1 VSLPLFGGLRPLNR
15 QGALRDALAGVGLAS
30 INIPQVLGYTRIAHT
45 PVVTGLYTVLLP
57 LLAFATFGSSR
68 HLVVAADSATAAL
81 LYSSLA
87 PRVPPG
93 EERYL
98 ALIGAAALLT
108 AAMLLL
114 ARLLRLG
121 FLADFLS
128 RTVLVG
134 FLTGVGIQVSVA
146 MLPDMLGF
154 PSTAP
159 TTFQQ
164 LRALAERLHEVR
176 PPAVGLSA
184 AVVLSVLLL
193 RGPLPR
199 FPVPLLAVV
208 AATAASAAFGFAG
221 QGIPVIGPIPGGLPG
236 LHLPRVSLEDL
247 RGLVPVAG
255 SCALIILAQSA
266 AASRAFAVRHHE
278 RVDLD
283 ADLLGLSAANAAAA
297 LSGAFVVNGS
307 PTQTAVGE
315 RAGARSQLA
324 QVVFSGV
331 VVVVL
336 LFLTGPLQY
345 LPRCVLAGIVFTV
358 AVELIDL
365 PGLRNILRESRPEWV
380 LALLTAGT
388 VALSGVRQGILLAMG
403 LSVLWHLRHSYRPHT
418 ALLAPH
424 GSGEWTVMPPAPGTQ
439 SAPGLI
445 VYRFGADLFYA
456 NDSRF
461 AGEVLQ
467 LVAKAPTPV
476 RWLVVDSAAIT
487 DIDYSA
493 AQSVRDLCT
502 ELRARGVTLILARV
516 SPSLHA
522 DLVRHRLIPVV
533 GEERIF
539 PTLHEAMAS
548 LPAGLRPS

>member
-1 VSLPLFGGLRPLNR
+1 
-15 QGALRDALAGVGLAS
+15 

-57 LLAFATFGSSR
+57 PLAFALFGSSR

-81 LYSSLA
+81 LYSSIA
-87 PRVPPG
+87 PKAAPG
-93 EERYL
+93 EPRYM
-98 ALIGAAALLT
+98 ALIVAAALLT
-108 AAMLLL
+108 AAMLLV

-121 FLADFLS
+121 FLADFLA
-128 RTVLVG
+128 RTLLVG
-134 FLTGVGIQVSVA
+134 FLTGVGIQVAVA
-146 MLPDMLGF
+146 MLPDMLGLVTSA
-154 PSTAP
+154 PSTL
-159 TTFQQ
+159 QQ
-164 LRALAERLHEVR
+164 LRAVAQGLFRLQ
-176 PPAVGLSA
+176 PQAVGLSA
-184 AVVLSVLLL
+184 AVVVAVLLL
-193 RGPLPR
+193 RRPLPR
-199 FPVPLLAVV
+199 FPVSLVAVV

-221 QGIPVIGPIPGGLPG
+221 KGISVIGPIPGGLPS
-236 LHLPRVSLEDL
+236 LHLPGVSLREL
-247 RGLVPVAG
+247 RSLLPVAG

-266 AASRAFAVRHHE
+266 AASRAFAFRHGE

-324 QVVFSGV
+324 QVFFSAV

-365 PGLRNILRESRPEWV
+365 DGLRSILRESPGECAQAV
-380 LALLTAGT
+380 LTAGT
-388 VALSGVRQGILLAMG
+388 VALSGVEEGILLAVG
-403 LSVLWHLRHSYRPHT
+403 LSLLWHLRHSYRPHT
-418 ALLAPH
+418 GVLTPH
-424 GSGEWTVMPPAPGTQ
+424 GSGEWMVNPPVPGTQ

-461 AGEVLQ
+461 AEEVLR
-467 LVAKAPTPV
+467 LVSQAPDPV
-476 RWLVVDSAAIT
+476 RWLVIDSAAIT

-493 AQSVRDLCT
+493 AQSVRDLIAQ
-502 ELRARGVTLILARV
+502 LGSRGVTVILARV
-516 SPSLHA
+516 SPFLRA
-522 DLVRHRLIPVV
+522 DLVRHRVLPLL
-533 GEERIF
+533 GEDHVC
-539 PTLHEAMAS
+539 PSLHEALAS
-548 LPAGLRPS
+548 IPVRPGVGPAGAPG